1 MQPWG
6 STFQNGFFGEAP
18 FERFLKKLTFEQK
31 SGVVSKKDPKNWTF
45 ETTWEFYSHYQLDTV
60 SFSTSLH

>member
-6 STFQNGFFGEAP
+6 STFQNGFFGEVL
-18 FERFLKKLTFEQK
+18 FERSLKKWTFEQK

-45 ETTWEFYSHYQLDTV
+45 ETTWEF
-60 SFSTSLH
+60 

>member
-6 STFQNGFFGEAP
+6 STFQNGFFGEAL

-45 ETTWEFYSHYQLDTV
+45 ETTWEF
-60 SFSTSLH
+60 